1 MKTLSENLKTY
12 VGYDC
17 DVLVAGG
24 GFAGIASALAA
35 FASIPSF
42 AEGGVV
48 PGVNFRD
55 GVAARLSSGEMVI
68 NPHDQKKLY
77 DSIRRGEMG
86 GGGGRAIVTG
96 EQIVLA
102 VNNYGKRSGKG
113 ILIKS

>member
-1 MKTLSENLKTY
+1 M
-12 VGYDC
+12 VGG
-17 DVLVAGG
+17 A
-24 GFAGIASALAA
+24 IASALAA

-48 PGVNFRD
+48 PGANFRD